1 MMITGLFHVALRTE
15 HLTRTIRFFEQVM
28 GMHEVP
34 RPPNIKFPGAW
45 LALPDKS
52 IEPIIHLYAG
62 VAAVGPGETLPK
74 DNIQGVV
81 DHLSLTAKG
90 YHDIVAKLNQF
101 GLSWRAQ
108 NTNPENLQLFFND
121 PNGLKIEL
129 SFVPTAEGGLPSVAD
144 AHKYRANERFF
155 VAEQY
160 RQFD

>member
-1 MMITGLFHVALRTE
+1 MITGLFHVALRTE

>member
-1 MMITGLFHVALRTE
+1 MITGLFHVALRTE
-15 HLTRTIRFFEQVM
+15 HLTRTIQFFVQVM
-28 GMHEVP
+28 GMHDVP

-52 IEPIIHLYAG
+52 IDPIIHLYAG
-62 VAAVGPGETLPK
+62 IAALGLGEVLPK

-81 DHLSLTAKG
+81 DHLSLTATG
-90 YHDIVAKLNQF
+90 YHDIVAKLNHF
-101 GLSWRAQ
+101 GLAWRAQ
-108 NTNPENLQLFFND
+108 NTNPENLQLFFHD

-129 SFVPTAEGGLPSVAD
+129 SFVPSLEGGLPAVAD
-144 AHKYRANERFF
+144 GNKYRANERFF

>member
-1 MMITGLFHVALRTE
+1 MITGLFHVALRTE
-15 HLTRTIRFFEQVM
+15 HLTRTIHFFEQVM

-45 LALPDKS
+45 LALPNKS

-62 VAAVGPGETLPK
+62 IAAVGPGEILPR

-81 DHLSLTAKG
+81 DHLSLTARG
-90 YHDIVAKLNQF
+90 YHDIVAKLNHF
-101 GLSWRAQ
+101 GLDWRAQ
-108 NTNPENLQLFFND
+108 NTNPENLQLFFCD

-129 SFVPTAEGGLPSVAD
+129 SFMPADEGGLPEVLE

-155 VAEQY
+155 VADQY